1 MGALRRLVDAID
13 LLAKI
18 VAGLIAAAVFVVLL
32 AQVFF
37 RYVINS
43 SLQWSEELAI
53 WGLIWMVFIGAVILL
68 RHWQHIGIPT
78 FVHMLPLGARIPVIL
93 LSKLASIAFLAA
105 LVYYGAQVFNG
116 SFHADSISMG
126 AVSTR
131 WVKVAIPVGGLL
143 MLILALHSVGD
154 DIRRWLA
161 GDREHFRRFGG
172 PSAGR

>member
-1 MGALRRLVDAID
+1 MKPLERLVDAIEAVARVAVLGLT
-13 LLAKI
+13 LL
-18 VAGLIAAAVFVVLL
+18 VLLVML